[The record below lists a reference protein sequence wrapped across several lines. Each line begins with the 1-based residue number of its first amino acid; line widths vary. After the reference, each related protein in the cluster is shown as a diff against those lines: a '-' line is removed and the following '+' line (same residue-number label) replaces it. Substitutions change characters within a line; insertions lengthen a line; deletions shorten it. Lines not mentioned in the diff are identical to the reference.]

1 MRKNEP
7 FVCESC
13 GYESPKWFGR
23 CPNCG
28 AWNTAKQFTL
38 SEKPGRGRKTGPTTL
53 KKIAVELRTSRIS
66 TGFSEL
72 DSALNGGLLPGQVV
86 LLGGEPG
93 VGKSSLALQI
103 CCQLANKVKSLYV
116 TAEES
121 ADQIAF
127 RAERFGCK
135 LQDNVVILTENDPM
149 LVLDVL
155 DNSFGLLVIDSLQA
169 MYSEQVGSYPGSV
182 AQVRTAASLITE
194 RCKSLSIP
202 AILIAHITKS
212 GEIAGPKMVE
222 HLVDTVIYFEG
233 EVNTDFRILR
243 VVKNRFGPS
252 GEVCVFEM
260 FEFGLRQIEESFLID
275 IEEPP
280 SGNCFSCVIEGSKPF
295 IVQVQA
301 LVSKARSLSARRISN
316 GYDLTRLLML
326 IAVLEKHARLPLEN
340 RDVYINVMGGLRIT
354 DTAADLAV
362 VCAIVSSLTE
372 LSLGKMAAFGEV
384 SLDGRIR
391 PVHRV
396 KNRLDALSKL
406 ELKKILLPSASDT
419 SEQNCVA
426 LKDVRS
432 LLSILGGKSIDIQ

>member
-1 MRKNEP
+1 MRKNEL
-7 FVCESC
+7 FMCESC

-28 AWNTAKQFTL
+28 AWNTAKQFTP
-38 SEKPGRGRKTGPTTL
+38 SEKAGRGRKTGPTTL
-53 KKIAVELRTSRIS
+53 KKIAVELRTDRIS

-295 IVQVQA
+295 IVQIQA

-326 IAVLEKHARLPLEN
+326 IAVLEKHARLSLEN

-391 PVHRV
+391 PIHRV
-396 KNRLDALSKL
+396 KNRLDALNKL
-406 ELKKILLPSASDT
+406 ELKKILLPSASDIN
-419 SEQNCVA
+419 EQNCVA

-432 LLSILGGKSIDIQ
+432 LLSILGGKSVDIQ